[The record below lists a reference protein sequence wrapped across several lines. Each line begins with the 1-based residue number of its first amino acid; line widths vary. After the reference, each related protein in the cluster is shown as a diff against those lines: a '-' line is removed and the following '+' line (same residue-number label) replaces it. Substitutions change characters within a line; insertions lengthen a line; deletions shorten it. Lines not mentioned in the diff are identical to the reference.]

1 MISSGCRKLAKE
13 WPAAGHGLLA
23 EKLSTGRLVADCWPG
38 LLRHMVF
45 APKLR
50 FVSDDKLGPSFNM
63 LPSLS
68 ILALCRTLSG
78 NLSADIRRFM
88 VSRGQAPRPAK
99 RFRSSDVSEHL

>member
-1 MISSGCRKLAKE
+1 MVSLARVGHIVFLFEYGDAMISSGCRKLAKE

-50 FVSDDKLGPSFNM
+50 FVSDDKLGPSF
-63 LPSLS
+63 
-68 ILALCRTLSG
+68 
-78 NLSADIRRFM
+78 
-88 VSRGQAPRPAK
+88 
-99 RFRSSDVSEHL
+99 